1 MIGIY
6 KITNKI
12 NGKSYVGQSTDI
24 ERRWREHHYRYWN
37 NDNVIYMAF
46 RKYGIE
52 NFDFSIIEECST
64 QELNSREEY
73 WINYYDSY
81 YNGYNE
87 TVGGDGSS
95 GNSIKLSKDSILQII
110 DLLLNSDLTQREI
123 AKRFDVTDETISE
136 INRGKTR
143 VQDGLNYP
151 LRDRVKRKIIYAKN
165 NDDTFQN
172 KKFSISTQA
181 KFNRCIDCGM
191 IIGPKSTRCNKCR
204 GKTQRVIERPS
215 AEQLQRELF
224 ETNFEAVARKYGV
237 SSTSIRKWCASYD
250 LPTHAADYKIKKEKS
265 KHQEP
270 ASKYA
275 AAYTKKGEFVNEFS
289 SYTDAARWIVK
300 IGATTSKELEKV
312 ASNIGRAVDQKS
324 RATAYGYVWYSKKI

>member
-6 KITNKI
+6 KITNKL
-12 NGKSYVGQSTDI
+12 NGKSYIGQSTDI

-64 QELNSREEY
+64 QELNLREEY

-110 DLLLNSDLTQREI
+110 DLLLNSDLAQREI
-123 AKRFDVTDETISE
+123 AKRFNVTDETISE

-151 LRDRVKRKIIYAKN
+151 LRDRGKRKIIYVKN
-165 NDDTFQN
+165 NDGASQN
-172 KKFSISTQA
+172 KKFFISTQA
-181 KFNRCIDCGM
+181 KINHCIDCGT

-204 GKTQRVIERPS
+204 GKAQRVIERPS
-215 AEQLQRELF
+215 AEQLRQELF
-224 ETNFEAVARKYGV
+224 ETNFETVARKYGV
-237 SSTSIRKWCASYD
+237 SSTSIRKWCKAYN
-250 LPTHAADYKIKKEKS
+250 LPPRAADYKIKKEKP
-265 KHQEP
+265 KHQGP

-289 SYTDAARWIVK
+289 SYADAARWVVK
-300 IGATTSKELEKV
+300 VGATTSKELEKV